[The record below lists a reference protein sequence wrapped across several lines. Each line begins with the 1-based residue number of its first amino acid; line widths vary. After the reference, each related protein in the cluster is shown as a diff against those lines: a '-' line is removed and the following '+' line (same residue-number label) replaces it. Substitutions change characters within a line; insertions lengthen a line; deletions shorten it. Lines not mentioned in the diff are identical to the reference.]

1 MTENIVQ
8 AGSRHVAD
16 IQGINREL
24 IEKALRMRCLAYL
37 SQVKSE
43 LLVETIRDMNHSRHE
58 KAVLS
63 ETLASR
69 GEELERQKRIIE
81 QQRRQL
87 AEQNVRLRRERDQL
101 QVDVQEKS
109 AAERQAREILARTQK
124 LDSLGELSSGIAHD
138 FNNILNVINGYAAE
152 LEKAL
157 AAWPELARH
166 AREILSA
173 GTRGAGL
180 TRKLLAFSRKTASAP
195 AVVDLNTVLRE
206 LHDMLQKTLTARI
219 KLELALAEDLWPVL
233 LDAAELE
240 DAVVNLVVNA
250 MHAIEGQGHIVI
262 ETQNRKLTARQAAI
276 LQLGAGDHVALCV
289 RDDGVGMTAAV
300 RKRIFEPFFTTKGD
314 KGTGLGLSQVYGMVK
329 RAGGSI
335 EVESAPGKGASFCLY
350 FPRHHGVVARRPAP
364 VSGEQGGDAP
374 AGNETILVVDD
385 EPALRELCQL
395 ILEQQGYRV
404 LVAGSGREAL
414 EILAR
419 EAVDLLLSDVVM
431 PELNGFQLAALVRQ
445 QYPRVKVQL
454 ASGFTDRWN
463 SGADD
468 EALRERMI
476 WKPYR
481 AQELLRRVR
490 RLLDA
495 DQAAGGETR

>member
-1 MTENIVQ
+1 MSENIPQ
-8 AGSRHVAD
+8 AHFWHVAD
-16 IQGINREL
+16 VQGINREL
-24 IEKALRMRCLAYL
+24 LEKALRMHCLAYL
-37 SQVKSE
+37 AQVKSE

-58 KAVLS
+58 KAMLS
-63 ETLASR
+63 EVLASR
-69 GEELERQKRIIE
+69 GAELERQKRIIE

-87 AEQNVRLRRERDQL
+87 GEQNARLRRERDRL

-109 AAERQAREILARTQK
+109 TAERQAREILARTQK
-124 LDSLGELSSGIAHD
+124 LDSLGELTSGIAHD
-138 FNNILNVINGYAAE
+138 FNNMLNVINGYAAE

-157 AAWPELARH
+157 AAQPELARY

-180 TRKLLAFSRKTASAP
+180 TRKLLAFSSKTASTP
-195 AVVDLNTVLRE
+195 SVVDLNAVLRD

-219 KLELALAEDLWPVL
+219 SLRLKLAEGLWPVL
-233 LDAAELE
+233 LDAGDLE

-262 ETQNRKLTARQAAI
+262 ETHNRKLTAREAAI
-276 LQLGAGDHVALCV
+276 LQLDAGDHVELCV
-289 RDDGVGMTAAV
+289 RDDGVGMTEAV

-329 RAGGSI
+329 RAGGAI
-335 EVESAPGKGASFCLY
+335 KVESTPGKGTVFCLY
-350 FPRHHGVVARRPAP
+350 FPRHHEAVAPAAVAVADEP
-364 VSGEQGGDAP
+364 AGDAVGGD
-374 AGNETILVVDD
+374 ETILVVDD

-404 LVAGSGREAL
+404 LSAGSGREAL

-419 EAVDLLLSDVVM
+419 EPVDLLLSDVIM

-445 QYPRVKVQL
+445 QHPRVKIQL
-454 ASGFTDRWN
+454 ASGFTDRW
-463 SGADD
+463 SSSIDD
-468 EALRERMI
+468 ETLRERMI

-481 AQELLRRVR
+481 AQELLRQVR
-490 RLLDA
+490 RLLDE